1 MCGQLT
7 LYMGKQDLRLTPN
20 QEIILTA
27 LRLRTRYGLEIL
39 QAIEQSGGKQIGF
52 NSLYPNLKKL
62 EQKGFVKSEWGDE
75 PPEAHTGAR
84 RKYYRITGK
93 GTQAL
98 EVKAALLKDVAHWT
112 TEVKEA

>member
-1 MCGQLT
+1 MLN
-7 LYMGKQDLRLTPN
+7 LEMSHQDLHLTPN

-27 LRLRTRYGLEIL
+27 LQLQKRYGLEIL

-62 EQKGFVKSEWGDE
+62 EQKKFVTSEWGNE
-75 PPEAHTGAR
+75 LPEEHTGAR
-84 RKYYRITGK
+84 RKYYRITGI

-98 EVKAALLKDVAHWT
+98 EAKQQLLERVAHWT
-112 TEVKEA
+112 PAPKGA

>member
-1 MCGQLT
+1 MRDR
-7 LYMGKQDLRLTPN
+7 DLSLTPN
-20 QEIILTA
+20 QEVILSA
-27 LRLRTRYGLEIL
+27 LRFRKRYGLEIL
-39 QAIEQSGGKQIGF
+39 EAIEQSGGKQIGF

-84 RKYYRITGK
+84 RKYYQITGT

-98 EVKAALLKDVAHWT
+98 VAKQQLLEGVARWVP
-112 TEVKEA
+112 EPEGV

>member
-1 MCGQLT
+1 MSD
-7 LYMGKQDLRLTPN
+7 QDLTLTPN
-20 QEIILTA
+20 QEVILSA
-27 LRLRTRYGLEIL
+27 LRYRKRYGLEIMA
-39 QAIEQSGGKQIGF
+39 AIDHSGGKQIGF

-84 RKYYRITGK
+84 RKYYQITGT

-98 EVKAALLKDVAHWT
+98 AAKQQLLTGVATWT
-112 TEVKEA
+112 PEPEGA

>member
-1 MCGQLT
+1 MH
-7 LYMGKQDLRLTPN
+7 LTPN
-20 QEIILTA
+20 QEIILAA
-27 LRLRTRYGLEIL
+27 LRFRKRYGLEIL

-75 PPEAHTGAR
+75 LPEAHTGAR
-84 RKYYRITGK
+84 RKYYRITGA

-98 EVKAALLKDVAHWT
+98 EAKQSLLENVARWT
-112 TEVKEA
+112 SVPKEA